1 VPEPAVILVR
11 ALVFMLGLRLR
22 LVATL
27 VTDPRRLAMRL
38 PGLEALS
45 EATSLVR
52 LWFCIVSFLRAAS
65 LSWS

>member
-1 VPEPAVILVR
+1 VILVR
-11 ALVFMLGLRLR
+11 ALVVVVGLRLR
-22 LVATL
+22 LKLPAL

-38 PGLEALS
+38 PGLLS

-52 LWFCIVSFLRAAS
+52 LETFWVRLLIWAS